1 MCIWSA
7 LSSTAPNPHTLAF
20 ELISLKL
27 PKHSNHSTSAP
38 LCLSL
43 MSLLRQATLR
53 TMVAFRTAFTPAL
66 PLRLTPFT
74 SASRLTCPI
83 SVFRPCYVRSCAVAP
98 TLSSSSNGVA
108 QNEASA
114 EPLAVL
120 DGAISTPVESSL
132 EPTQLDGQYGVSSD
146 YVASDAVPDERPTM
160 ASFRLSHSTVE
171 RLAENGII
179 HPTEVQAGTF
189 DKLYDGNDLI
199 AKSRTGTGKTLAF
212 ALPILERLAILKNE
226 GHYDARHGP
235 ACLVLAPTREL
246 AKQVSREMSYIG
258 GGLKISVLCL
268 YGGSAYGPQEDALRR
283 GVDVV
288 VGTPGRLI
296 DHIERGNLRLS
307 NIAFAVLDEA
317 DEMLSMG
324 FAQDVETI
332 FEDLPPKENR
342 QVILFSAT
350 VPPWVKRLASQFQKE
365 DVTMFDAITSGPM
378 AATTVRHCAVRVPER
393 EEARASLL
401 ADIIAVHSPTKDENL
416 ETNGVRTP
424 SRVIVFT
431 QTKRE
436 ADELATSGALDG
448 CGAAVLHGDVSQK
461 QREVTLSQ
469 FRNGRFQVLVA
480 TDVAARGLDI
490 SGVDVVVQY
499 RVPHDTES
507 YIHRA
512 GRTGRAGRSGTAVV
526 MYSDR
531 ESRNLRVLERECK
544 IKFDMEVA
552 PAPEAAL
559 EAAVDVAMSN
569 IGTVDERVL
578 KHLIPR
584 AAEIVKKGE
593 DSTEVIAAILA
604 IASRRVRLE
613 DRSVLSGEKGM
624 RTLHIRSEARQP
636 LTPGAALRLIKE
648 LSRDA
653 KLDGNV
659 GLIRMCQDGSVVLD
673 VPSEGVDELIAT
685 GEKVMANTGL
695 SLSLCTGVPVLRD
708 TDRRRDDRRRDD
720 RRRDDRR
727 RDDRRRDDR
736 RWNDRRGYSKSGGR
750 RDGYFRSGN
759 RRDEMGGSDGYRRD
773 RYDRDGYGGRDRS
786 RYERRD
792 FRQRRSADL
801 LADDF

>member
-1 MCIWSA
+1 
-7 LSSTAPNPHTLAF
+7 
-20 ELISLKL
+20 
-27 PKHSNHSTSAP
+27 
-38 LCLSL
+38 
-43 MSLLRQATLR
+43 
-53 TMVAFRTAFTPAL
+53 MVALRTAFAPAL
-66 PLRLTPFT
+66 PLRVTPFVST
-74 SASRLTCPI
+74 SRLACPAA
-83 SVFRPCYVRSCAVAP
+83 VLRPCLVRSCAVAS
-98 TLSSSSNGVA
+98 TLPSQSNGVA
-108 QNEASA
+108 HSPDAPEQ
-114 EPLAVL
+114 LTVL
-120 DGAISTPVESSL
+120 DAAAVSSL
-132 EPTQLDGQYGVSSD
+132 IEPPLVPPE
-146 YVASDAVPDERPTM
+146 SDANSDHSAPDAVSQERPTM
-160 ASFRLSHSTVE
+160 SSFRLSAPTVE
-171 RLAENGII
+171 RLAKNGII

-189 DKLYDGNDLI
+189 DKLYDGKDLI

-212 ALPILERLAILKNE
+212 ALPIVERLAILKQDLK
-226 GHYDARHGP
+226 YDARNGP
-235 ACLVLAPTREL
+235 ACIVLAPTREL
-246 AKQVSREMSYIG
+246 AKQVAREMSYIG
-258 GGLKISVLCL
+258 GGLNISVQCF
-268 YGGSAYGPQEDALRR
+268 YGGSAYGPQEGALRR
-283 GVDVV
+283 GVDIV
-288 VGTPGRLI
+288 VGTPGRI
-296 DHIERGNLRLS
+296 MDHLDRGNLRLS

-324 FAQDVETI
+324 FAQDVESI
-332 FEDLPPKENR
+332 FETLPPKDER

-350 VPPWVKRLASQFQKE
+350 VPPWVKSLAAQFQKE
-365 DVTMFDAITSGPM
+365 DVIMFDAITSGPM

-416 ETNGVRTP
+416 EANGVRTP

-436 ADELATSGALDG
+436 ADDLATSGALDG

-469 FRNGRFQVLVA
+469 FRNGQFQVLVA

-499 RVPHDTES
+499 RVPQDTES

-531 ESRNLRVLERECK
+531 EFRNLRVLERECK

-559 EAAVDVAMSN
+559 EAAVDVAISN
-569 IGTVDERVL
+569 VCTVDERVL
-578 KHLIPR
+578 KHLLPR
-584 AAEIVKKGE
+584 AAEIAKKGE
-593 DSTEVIAAILA
+593 ESTETIAAILA

-624 RTLHIRSEARQP
+624 RTLHIKSENRQP

-673 VPSEGVDELIAT
+673 VPSEGADELIIT
-685 GEKVMANTGL
+685 GGKVISDTGL
-695 SLSLCTGVPVLRD
+695 ILSLCTGVPVLRD
-708 TDRRRDDRRRDD
+708 NDRRRDDRRRDGRYRD
-720 RRRDDRR
+720 DRRGDNRRRDDRR
-727 RDDRRRDDR
+727 GSFRGGARRDQFS
-736 RWNDRRGYSKSGGR
+736 RG
-750 RDGYFRSGN
+750 GN
-759 RRDEMGGSDGYRRD
+759 RRDAYGQEGSYRRDSYGKEGGYGREAYGKEGGYRRD
-773 RYDRDGYGGRDRS
+773 RNDRAGYGGRDRQ
-786 RYERRD
+786 RYDRRD
-792 FRQRRSADL
+792 GFRQRRSADL
-801 LADDF
+801 LSDDF